1 MKKTKYDWNFLFGD
15 TDKIHAERYFVAIC
29 SFSGAIVSLIL
40 CLFRFS
46 NELSLYSNLIS
57 LGNTIL
63 FFSIYYFARFRGF
76 VLIPKMVLT
85 IGGLL
90 ALDFVWYSKY
100 LSYGP
105 LLMVILIYAALI
117 IMLWRKKQL
126 ILLLALYFLNL
137 FVLFYIDY
145 NATDILI
152 EYPDHKSRSID
163 IFFSFL
169 VYALLLIAM
178 LLVFKREFK
187 KQKRRAINSDKLK
200 SAFLANMSHEI
211 RTPMN
216 GIIGF
221 TDLLKNPTL
230 TGETQQDY
238 IDIIQKSGQ
247 RMLNIINDIIDVSKI
262 ESGAVSVDL
271 TQSNI
276 NKQLEYI
283 YRFFKP
289 EVEAKGMRLIYRNIA
304 ISDQIIIT
312 TDREKVF
319 SIFTNLLKNAIK
331 YSENGEIEFGYD
343 KTRNGIS
350 FFVKDTGI
358 GIAKNRQKAIFRR
371 FVQANIEDSHA
382 RQGAGL
388 GLAIAKSYVELLGGE
403 ISMESEL
410 GRGSKFSFTL
420 PYNPEPLEKQIDL
433 PLDEI
438 ASKQTDLKILIVED
452 DEISEVLISIIIQ
465 DFCKAPLIART
476 GIEAVQ
482 ITRENPDIDLILM
495 DMQLPL
501 MSGNKA
507 TDEIRL
513 FNKDVIIIAQTAYGL
528 SGDREKSIASGCN
541 DYIPKPVT
549 STDLI
554 RLIKKYLN

>member
-1 MKKTKYDWNFLFGD
+1 MGNF
-15 TDKIHAERYFVAIC
+15 TEASPVYERVQLEFTSNNQLRRMIADVAIRTT
-29 SFSGAIVSLIL
+29 FTIQIVNE
-40 CLFRFS
+40 
-46 NELSLYSNLIS
+46 NEL
-57 LGNTIL
+57 
-63 FFSIYYFARFRGF
+63 
-76 VLIPKMVLT
+76 VLH
-85 IGGLL
+85 
-90 ALDFVWYSKY
+90 Y
-100 LSYGP
+100 
-105 LLMVILIYAALI
+105 
-117 IMLWRKKQL
+117 
-126 ILLLALYFLNL
+126 
-137 FVLFYIDY
+137 
-145 NATDILI
+145 ILI

-169 VYALLLIAM
+169 VYAVLLIAM

-221 TDLLKNPTL
+221 TDF
-230 TGETQQDY
+230 
-238 IDIIQKSGQ
+238 GQ

-289 EVEAKGMRLIYRNIA
+289 EVEAKGMRLIYKNIA

-331 YSENGEIEFGYD
+331 YSETGEIEFGYD
-343 KTRNGIS
+343 KTRSGIS

-420 PYNPEPLEKQIDL
+420 PYNPEPLEKQIAL

-438 ASKQTDLKILIVED
+438 TTKQTDLKILIVED

-482 ITRENPDIDLILM
+482 IARDNPDIDLILM

-507 TDEIRL
+507 TDEIRR
-513 FNKDVIIIAQTAYGL
+513 FNKDVVIIAQTAYGL

-541 DYIPKPVT
+541 DYIPKPVKN
-549 STDLI
+549 TDLI
-554 RLIKKYLN
+554 RLIEKYL